1 MAKLPFGVSKALEV
15 WRHVSQTT
23 VRPTNLILAGNPRLV
38 EAARERFAAGG
49 VVPAEWR
56 VSADR
61 LANSEL
67 PAEDLI
73 LLLVTPE
80 EEEAYS
86 VAVAAR
92 RPAGGAIIA
101 VDEGARATGRA
112 SSIGLRCRRLS
123 FSDSEWGW
131 QRLYEI
137 CVETAGERAVSLAK
151 RYPVLRDSAARRVIA
166 KGALQGGA
174 VGIASA
180 LRGTQA
186 PALAA
191 VQLNVVLTLAA
202 LHGHKLD
209 QERVPEVVLVVAA
222 GFGTGRVA
230 RYLERRVPKAAW
242 LVRVVAATLGTLAV
256 GLAALCYYRKGAPWS
271 TTRLISFVASLRR

>member
-1 MAKLPFGVSKALEV
+1 MAKLPFGFSKAFEV
-15 WRHVSQTT
+15 WRQVSQTT
-23 VRPTNLILAGNPRLV
+23 GASSDLILAGNPRLV
-38 EAARERFAAGG
+38 EIARERFAAGG

-56 VSADR
+56 VSVDR
-61 LANSEL
+61 IANSEL

-92 RPAGGAIIA
+92 KPAGGVIIA
-101 VDEGARATGRA
+101 VDEGAHATGRA
-112 SSIGLRCRRLS
+112 SSIGLRCWRLS

-137 CVETAGERAVSLAK
+137 CVETAGERAISLAR

-166 KGALQGGA
+166 KRALQGGA
-174 VGIASA
+174 VGIVSA
-180 LRGTQA
+180 LRGTRA
-186 PALAA
+186 PTLAA
-191 VQLNVVLTLAA
+191 IQLNVVLTLAV

-209 QERVPEVVLVVAA
+209 RERVPEVALAVAA
-222 GFGTGRVA
+222 GLGTGQVA
-230 RYLERRVPKAAW
+230 RYLEQRIPKAAW
-242 LVRVVAATLGTLAV
+242 LARLVAATLGTLAV
-256 GLAALCYYRKGAPWS
+256 GLAALYYYRKGAPWS
-271 TTRLISFVASLRR
+271 TSRLISFVTSLKR